1 MPPLS
6 ILLLADDQKGHPNT
20 IHDHIQSFG
29 RYSRHD
35 VTLFNPR
42 NLERSRFLRL
52 DRFDVVVLHYS
63 IVAIWDG
70 YLSPWFREALRAYD
84 GLKIQFLQDEY
95 RWVDE
100 ITAMTRSLEMDVLYS
115 VVPKES
121 VEQIYGGRLTE
132 TEVLFT
138 LTGYVPEDLRGVA
151 TPAPSAR
158 PIDIGYRGRS
168 TPMWLGRLGFEKIEI
183 GRGFLER
190 AAKSKLNLDIAWTE
204 NARIYGDAW
213 NAWVMSCKATLASES
228 GSSVTDFDGSI
239 ERAVRSYLA
248 AHPTAPYE
256 EVEQHVLARFGPT
269 PTINTASPG
278 SSKLR
283 HCALR

>member
-20 IHDHIQSFG
+20 IHDHIQSFA

-158 PIDIGYRGRS
+158 PIDVGYRGRS

-183 GRGFLER
+183 GRGFPRTRGE
-190 AAKSKLNLDIAWTE
+190 
-204 NARIYGDAW
+204 
-213 NAWVMSCKATLASES
+213 V
-228 GSSVTDFDGSI
+228 GS
-239 ERAVRSYLA
+239 
-248 AHPTAPYE
+248 
-256 EVEQHVLARFGPT
+256 
-269 PTINTASPG
+269 
-278 SSKLR
+278 
-283 HCALR
+283 